1 MLQPPAI
8 NPDSTDGRAHRRS
21 IASVLNTVA
30 ERLFKPAPVLL
41 NTAATDASQ
50 AIDCTGGIVLIV
62 GFIKAGAVA
71 PTVTLKR
78 GATTI
83 ATYGN
88 APGGQN
94 IPIVRLDTPGIGRF
108 TYSTDSGGNT
118 VAAELQVVEL
128 K

>member
-1 MLQPPAI
+1 MLQPPAV
-8 NPDSTDGRAHRRS
+8 NPDSTDGRSHRRT

-62 GFIKAGAVA
+62 GFIRASAIA
-71 PTVTLKR
+71 TTVTLKR
-78 GATTI
+78 NGTTI

-94 IPIVRLDTPGIGRF
+94 IPIVRLDTPGTARF
-108 TYSTDSGGNT
+108 TYTTDSGGNT
-118 VAAELQVVEL
+118 VASELQVVEL